1 MSLRIKKEFR
11 RGGMA
16 TQLFHFIEE
25 FAKKKNCAFICLFA
39 EKENEIANQF
49 YQSLGY
55 EKENGYLKI
64 LN

>member
-1 MSLRIKKEFR
+1 
-11 RGGMA
+11 MA

-25 FAKKKNCAFICLFA
+25 FAKKKNYAFICLFA